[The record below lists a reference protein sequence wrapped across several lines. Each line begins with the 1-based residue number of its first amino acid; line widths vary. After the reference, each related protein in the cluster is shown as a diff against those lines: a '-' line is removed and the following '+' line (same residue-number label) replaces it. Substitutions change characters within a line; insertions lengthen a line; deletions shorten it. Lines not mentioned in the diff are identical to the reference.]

1 MTKLKLKKVRR
12 GLYDANHNGLH
23 IDFYKL
29 PSDGL
34 WRSSYFEHDVDFD
47 HIDYCRPFLTLK
59 TAKMVVEKH
68 IKAAA

>member
-1 MTKLKLKKVRR
+1 MTKLNLKKVKA
-12 GLYDANHNGLH
+12 GLYDTNHNGLH

-34 WRSSYFEHDVDFD
+34 WRSSYFERDVFID
-47 HIDYCRPFLTLK
+47 HIDYHRPFLTLK
-59 TAKMVVEKH
+59 TAKMVVEKY